1 MATYLSRTP
10 ASAGNRKIYLWSGW
24 VKRSLV
30 NGTQQ
35 DLMAVSNA
43 TNDFSLF
50 YFDTNE
56 SLTLNLT
63 DNGSSSG
70 LITTNRKFRD
80 VSAWYHIVLAVDTTQ
95 ATASDRVKIY
105 VNGVQ
110 ETSFSSSTYPSQNY
124 EGLINTGLRMDISG
138 QGSAFSGGTN
148 SFFGSMTH
156 VHFIDGTVYDADD
169 FGETDSTTGIWKPKT
184 APSVTYGT
192 NGFFLK
198 FENSGAFGTDSSGNS
213 NTFTVNGTMTQTID
227 TPSNVFAT
235 LNPLARRITNNDPTY
250 SNGNTSLQGQTVDGQ
265 NNNAIA
271 TLGDLAKGKYYF
283 ECKVGTVG
291 SDFGVGISDTPDPSN
306 GIPEGSYEVFY
317 KYDGTKWTGSYTS
330 YGATYTTGDIIGCA
344 FDVTAGTVEFYKNG
358 VSQGT
363 AATDLATNLDHGY
376 TPMGYTNQGLMHF
389 NFGNGYFGTTAVSS
403 AGTNAGIGT
412 FEYDVP
418 SGYKAV
424 CTKNINAQEYS

>member
-1 MATYLSRTP
+1 MASTYLSKAVSTT
-10 ASAGNRKIYLWSGW
+10 GNRRTWTFSAW
-24 VKRSLV
+24 VKRA
-30 NGTQQ
+30 N
-35 DLMAVSNA
+35 VSTSAFNIITMRSGA
-43 TNDFSLF
+43 EQEWIS
-50 YFDTNE
+50 FDQN
-56 SLTLNLT
+56 SIHVSRYS
-63 DNGSSSG
+63 GSY
-70 LITTNRKFRD
+70 IYRYITNRLFRD
-80 VSAWYHIVLAVDTTQ
+80 NSAWYHIVVRMDTTQ
-95 ATASDRVKIY
+95 ATGSDRMRLYI
-105 VNGVQ
+105 NGVQ
-110 ETSFSSSTYPSQNY
+110 ETSFSTETQVSQNADTTWNTSGY
-124 EGLINTGLRMDISG
+124 TNYIGNEGNNQNYFDGEMSHIHLCDG
-138 QGSAFSGGTN
+138 QSYAPTE
-148 SFFGSMTH
+148 
-156 VHFIDGTVYDADD
+156 

-235 LNPLARRITNNDPTY
+235 LNPLARRLTTNDPTY
-250 SNGNTSLQGQTVDGQ
+250 SNGNTSLQGQTVNGQ

-330 YGATYTTGDIIGCA
+330 YGATYTTGDIIGVA
-344 FDVTAGTVEFYKNG
+344 FDVTAGTIEFYKNG
-358 VSQGT
+358 VSQGV
-363 AATDLATNLDHGY
+363 ASSDLATNLDNGY
-376 TPMGYTNQGLMHF
+376 APMGYTNRGLMNF

-424 CTKNINAQEYS
+424 CTKNINAEEYS